1 MPLLDVLE
9 WVAHV
14 DLDDDADSTKLSF
27 GGFPRPDDDIRDGR
41 LEYLLVTP
49 PSITGETESCP
60 DVNDQVSV
68 APPLQGAEELSDVLH
83 LEEVCLSED
92 VGPLSAL

>member
-1 MPLLDVLE
+1 MAL
-9 WVAHV
+9 V
-14 DLDDDADSTKLSF
+14 DLDDDADSTTLSF
-27 GGFPRPDDDIRDGR
+27 GSLPRPDDDIRDGR

-60 DVNDQVSV
+60 DVGDQVPV

-83 LEEVCLSED
+83 LEEVSLSED
-92 VGPLSAL
+92 VGPLPAL